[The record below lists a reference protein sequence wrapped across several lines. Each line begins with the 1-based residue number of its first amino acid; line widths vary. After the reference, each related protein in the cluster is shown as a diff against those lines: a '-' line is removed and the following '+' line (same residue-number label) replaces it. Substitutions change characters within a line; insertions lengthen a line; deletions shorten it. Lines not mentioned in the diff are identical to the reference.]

1 MTDGVRRLVVDPA
14 SVKLRRGLGPTAWV
28 VLEELLA
35 RSNGPADSGRASVSV
50 RSLAS
55 ELGLAKDTV
64 ARALSR
70 LRRAGVVS
78 ACQTRSTSGAFAAG
92 SYLITVPESV
102 AIDDDVTRTAEVTSA
117 HRGRITPPSSPS
129 VRSDTQLAFTFE

>member
-1 MTDGVRRLVVDPA
+1 MTDGARRLVVGPA
-14 SVKLRRGLGPTAWV
+14 SVRLRRELGPTTWV

-35 RSNGPADSGRASVSV
+35 RSDGTADSCSASVSV

-70 LRRAGVVS
+70 LRRAGIVS

-92 SYLITVPESV
+92 SYLIAVPETLT
-102 AIDDDVTRTAEVTSA
+102 IDDDATAVAETKPTRRRSATSQSA
-117 HRGRITPPSSPS
+117 R
-129 VRSDTQLAFTFE
+129 VRRDAPQLALTLD